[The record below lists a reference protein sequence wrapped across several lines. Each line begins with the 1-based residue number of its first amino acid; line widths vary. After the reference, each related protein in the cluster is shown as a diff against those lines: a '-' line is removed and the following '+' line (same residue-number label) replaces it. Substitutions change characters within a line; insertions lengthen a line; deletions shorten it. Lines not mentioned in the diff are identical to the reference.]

1 MIHATEFDVSTRSA
15 HRKYSK
21 VSLRGVSQAF
31 FQPLKKPVFWYEV
44 PSLFDPDFRLS
55 FFKVLLEITW
65 ASRVKGRKPDLRPTR
80 GQLQTVEEGQVF
92 KETAVLRGGRGG
104 GGITR

>member
-31 FQPLKKPVFWYEV
+31 FQPLKKTVFW
-44 PSLFDPDFRLS
+44 
-55 FFKVLLEITW
+55 
-65 ASRVKGRKPDLRPTR
+65 
-80 GQLQTVEEGQVF
+80 
-92 KETAVLRGGRGG
+92 
-104 GGITR
+104 